1 MPETAIVEQATNAA
15 LSVGVLVVAGF
26 LALGVHLLAVRG
38 IFRLGR
44 SDRFAQEATARAKWP
59 ARTTSVLLGLLGGML
74 FTELP
79 EGVTEGL
86 THTLL
91 VLAIIGGTVT
101 LMRLAVAVEVS
112 ILSGLDMDAED
123 NSWARGRT
131 TRAILLRRISSALI
145 IMVGVGSVLLTFETA
160 RTVGTSLLASAGIL
174 GLVVGVAAQS
184 TLANIV
190 AGIQIAVAEPIR
202 IDDVVVVEGQWGN
215 IEQLSLTYV
224 VVRTWDRR
232 RVVLPTS
239 YFVSTPF
246 ENWSMYG
253 QQIIGDVVWQLDHRV
268 PMNAMRQEFH
278 RMVDAHDLWDG
289 DVAVLQVIEVTGPT
303 VKVRG
308 LVSAHN
314 SHNAWDLRCALR
326 EGILVWLA
334 DHHPYALPTTR
345 LLEAAEDPS
354 ARRPTSPP
362 PPPMRSP
369 GPDDVP
375 NPDPARTGEWPVVDR

>member
-1 MPETAIVEQATNAA
+1 MPETELVEQATNAA
-15 LSVGVLVVAGF
+15 LSVGVLAIAGI
-26 LALGVHLLAVRG
+26 LALGVHLLAVRA

-59 ARTTSVLLGLLGGML
+59 ARTTSVLVGLLGGML

-79 EGVTEGL
+79 DGVTEGL
-86 THTLL
+86 THLLL
-91 VLAIIGGTVT
+91 VLAILAGTVT

-112 ILSGLDMDAED
+112 ILSGLDMEAED

-145 IMVGVGSVLLTFETA
+145 LMVGFGSVLLTFETA

-202 IDDVVVVEGQWGN
+202 IDDVVVVEGHWGN

-232 RVVLPTS
+232 RIVLPTS
-239 YFVSTPF
+239 WFVSTPF

-253 QQIIGDVVWQLDHRV
+253 AQIIGDVVWQLDHRV
-268 PMNAMRQEFH
+268 PMGAMREEFH
-278 RMVDAHDLWDG
+278 RQVEEHPLWDG

-308 LVSAHN
+308 LVSSQN
-314 SHNAWDLRCALR
+314 SHNAWDLRCAVR

-334 DHHPYALPTTR
+334 EHHPHALPTTR
-345 LLEAAEDPS
+345 LLEAAPDPS
-354 ARRPTSPP
+354 TLRPSSPP
-362 PPPMRSP
+362 PAPMRSP

-375 NPDPARTGEWPVVDR
+375 NPDPSRTGEWPVIDR